1 MISIVVGGQMDKQ
14 AIAKLVEQLGQG
26 RVSISVKSDLDGA
39 LAIQTG
45 QAQYYVGACNTGAGG
60 ALGLAVGLLGPKL
73 CVSIS
78 TPGKVMGEAE
88 IRTHVQEGKRA
99 FGMVVGNVERQLPI
113 LMDAILNANP

>member
-14 AIAKLVEQLGQG
+14 SIAKMVEQLGG
-26 RVSISVKSDLDGA
+26 DKVSVSIKSDLDGA

-78 TPGKVMGEAE
+78 TPGTSMDEAQ
-88 IRTHVQEGKRA
+88 IAAQVKEGKRA
-99 FGMVVGNVERQLPI
+99 FGMIVNSVERQLPL
-113 LMDAILNANP
+113 LMKAILAANP